1 MRTRDVTPVL
11 KALGWKAYTDEVGDK
26 YTHNELSDRVVE
38 IIYSVRRGLDHQDFR
53 AMLSVSTDAFSI
65 AYKRIDN
72 ETGTYA
78 PLIVAWKGLDIRAS
92 EILEDHVRQASEEA
106 IAWAKEQDL
115 AAGLQ
120 KHAALPTTA
129 PGTGPVLHL
138 AALAVLR
145 DVTKLKSYQASWAA
159 GDRLGFVPYVTKD
172 YIDRAVSL
180 AEEFVTGA

>member
-26 YTHNELSDRVVE
+26 YTHYELSDRVVE
-38 IIYSVRRGLDHQDFR
+38 IIYSVRRVLTIRIFERCFPCQRTLFQSLTSALITKRGLTLLSSSLGKGWISALLKSSKIMSARRRRRRLHGRR
-53 AMLSVSTDAFSI
+53 AGF
-65 AYKRIDN
+65 
-72 ETGTYA
+72 G
-78 PLIVAWKGLDIRAS
+78 G
-92 EILEDHVRQASEEA
+92 
-106 IAWAKEQDL
+106 
-115 AAGLQ
+115 GLQ

>member
-26 YTHNELSDRVVE
+26 YTHYELSDRVVE

-72 ETGTYA
+72 ETGLTLLSSSLERA
-78 PLIVAWKGLDIRAS
+78 DIRAS